1 MKKRFRINPFVLP
14 VVFFLATILIGA
26 MMLYT
31 EESVTRPISWVDALF
46 TSTSAVCVTGLVV
59 VDTGT
64 AFTRFG
70 QSVIMCLI
78 QLGGLGIMTYTG
90 LIFYLWRKRVSLTD
104 RQAVGQSL
112 LHDPSFKLGTFLVHM
127 VLFVLGIEAVAAG
140 ILHALAPAAFPA
152 FSAIFHSVSAFC
164 NAGFS
169 LYTDS
174 LVGFRGDWRINIL
187 IMVLIIIGGLGFS
200 VVMESRALLFTRL
213 GWAPGVKRR
222 KQFSQ
227 YSRMVIGTTVFLIL
241 AGWGTLFVAEFVGYH
256 RTLTLAEATLSTLF
270 QSVTCRTAGFNTLDI
285 RQMTN
290 VSLMIMIGLMFIGG
304 APGSCAGGIKVTTF
318 RTLTAFVMSHIKGR
332 QQTVI
337 GKVAVDLPTLNKAL
351 SLLVFAAAI
360 IGVAVMALTI
370 TEGGDIP
377 HPKARGML
385 LELLFEAVS
394 AFGTVGLTTGLTPT
408 LSTSGKLIISA
419 LMFIGRLGPILLVTA
434 IQGYQKKQRYY
445 WPEENFMIG

>member
-1 MKKRFRINPFVLP
+1 MKKFLRINPFIFP
-14 VVFFLATILIGA
+14 VVFFGITISIGVLLLHA
-26 MMLYT
+26 DR
-31 EESVTRPISWVDALF
+31 SVTSPISWLDALF

-70 QSVIMCLI
+70 QSVILCLI

-90 LIFYLWRKRVSLTD
+90 LVVYLWRKRVSFTD
-104 RQAVGQSL
+104 RLAVGQSL

-127 VLFVLGIEAVAAG
+127 IIFVVGIEATAAAV
-140 ILHALAPAAFPA
+140 LHALAPDAFPV
-152 FSAIFHSVSAFC
+152 FSAVFHCISAFC

-169 LYTDS
+169 LYNDS
-174 LVGFRGDWRINIL
+174 LAGFRSDWRINFL
-187 IMVLIIIGGLGFS
+187 IMSLIVIGGLGFS
-200 VVMESRALLFTRL
+200 VVMESRAVLFTRL
-213 GWAPGVKRR
+213 QLSSEDRR
-222 KQFSQ
+222 RNRLSH
-227 YSRMVIGTTVFLIL
+227 YSRMVIGTTGFLIL
-241 AGWGTLFVAEFVGYH
+241 AGWGALFASEFVGYH
-256 RTLTLAEATLSTLF
+256 RTLSLAEATLSTLF
-270 QSVTCRTAGFNTLDI
+270 QAVTCRTAGFNTLDI
-285 RQMTN
+285 GQMTN

-318 RTLTAFVMSHIKGR
+318 RTLAAFAMSHIKGR

-351 SLLVFAAAI
+351 TLLVFAAGI
-360 IGVAVMALTI
+360 IGVAVMAMTI

-377 HPKARGML
+377 HPQARGML
-385 LELLFEAVS
+385 LEILFECVS
-394 AFGTVGLTTGLTPT
+394 AFGTVGLTTGLTAS
-408 LSTSGKLIISA
+408 LSAGGKLIICA

-434 IQGYQKKQRYY
+434 IHGYQKRQRYF

>member
-1 MKKRFRINPFVLP
+1 MKQRPRINPFVLP
-14 VVFFLATILIGA
+14 AALFLATIVFGA
-26 MMLYT
+26 LMLYSP
-31 EESVTRPISWVDALF
+31 ESATRPISWVDALF

-64 AFTRFG
+64 VFTRFG
-70 QSVIMCLI
+70 QSVILCLI

-127 VLFVLGIEAVAAG
+127 VLFVVGVEALAAAM
-140 ILHALAPAAFPA
+140 LHAMAPAAFPA

-169 LYTDS
+169 LYADS
-174 LVGFRGDWRINIL
+174 LVGFRNDWRINLL
-187 IMVLIIIGGLGFS
+187 IMALIIIGGLGFS
-200 VVMESRALLFTRL
+200 VVMESRAVLFTRL
-213 GWAPGVKRR
+213 GIAPGVKRR
-222 KQFSQ
+222 TRFSH
-227 YSRMVIGTTVFLIL
+227 YSRMVIGTTGFLIL

-256 RTLTLAEATLSTLF
+256 QTLSLAEATLSTLF

-285 RQMTN
+285 GQMTN

-318 RTLTAFVMSHIKGR
+318 RTLAAFVMSHIKGR

-351 SLLVFAAAI
+351 TLLVFAAGI
-360 IGVAVMALTI
+360 IGAAVMALTI

-377 HPKARGML
+377 HPQARGML
-385 LELLFEAVS
+385 LELMFESVS
-394 AFGTVGLTTGLTPT
+394 AFGTVGLSTGLTPT
-408 LSTSGKLIISA
+408 LSTGGKLIICA

-434 IQGYQKKQRYY
+434 IHGYQKKQRYY